1 MKVKTACPIDCYD
14 ACALVAEVGE
24 DGEICLSGNP
34 EHPITRGTICNRGR
48 QLAVRRNSRDRV
60 LHPLK
65 REGDA
70 WVAIPWEQALREI
83 AAEVRRTLEEV
94 GHHGIL
100 HYYDWGSGGLLKSLN
115 QRFFYG
121 LGGCSEAVG
130 SLCWDA
136 GIRAQTYDFGQAN
149 SHAPEDMAKHAEA
162 IVVWGRNVANTN
174 VHMIPFIREAQARG
188 AKLVVISALPQD
200 LARRADKAIY
210 PRPGTDG
217 LLALAALRI
226 CRDEGW
232 LDRDFLH
239 HRAVG
244 WEELARDL
252 DRYDLGEVSRWTDVP
267 VEDIRFLAELYG
279 KTRPVCTLLG
289 IGMQRYAQGG
299 QTIRAIDALA
309 AATGHVGVPGG
320 GVNYAQRQL
329 GRFYDEEAITH
340 RRGANVREMLRPTLA
355 ADLLAADPP
364 VQVMFVTRSNPVAQV
379 PDSGRLR
386 EAMAQIRCK
395 VVIDTFMTATA
406 ECADYVLPCTN
417 VLEEEDVVYT
427 TMWHDCVSYARPV
440 VPPRGEARPEWQIF
454 RDLAAM
460 LGRPEIMAGD
470 VETWIR
476 HALKRWP
483 EDKLAELKERGFV
496 RLDVPKVPWQD
507 GHFLTPSGK
516 FEFASSVAARDG
528 HAPVARIE
536 VGRFPQDEGL
546 PYTLLTVHPRKWQM
560 SQRDTLPE
568 AKGPYPVAEL
578 GWNVA
583 QERGIQDGDWVR
595 VRNKKA
601 SVIARA
607 RVQTEGHPR
616 VVRMEIGW
624 HGQGMTLNDFT
635 SDGLADF
642 GIQAALYD
650 CLCDVEKVASVPDD
664 ENARAPRT
672 EALAQQM

>member
-14 ACALVAEVGE
+14 ACAFIAEVGE
-24 DGEICLSGNP
+24 DGEIRLSGNP

-60 LHPLK
+60 LYPLK
-65 REGDA
+65 REGDR
-70 WVAIPWEQALREI
+70 WTRISWERAMREI
-83 AAEVRRTLEEV
+83 AEEIQRTLDEV

-100 HYYDWGSGGLLKSLN
+100 HYYDWGSGGLLKALN
-115 QRFFYG
+115 QRFFYA
-121 LGGCSEAVG
+121 LGGCSEAIG

-136 GIRAQTYDFGQAN
+136 GIRAQAYDFGLAN
-149 SHAPEDMAKHAEA
+149 SHSPEDMAEHAEA

-174 VHMIPFIREAQARG
+174 VHMIPFIRQAQARG
-188 AKLVVISALPQD
+188 AKLVVITTLPQD

-232 LDRDFLH
+232 LDRAFLQD
-239 HRAVG
+239 RAIG
-244 WEELARDL
+244 WEDLAADL
-252 DRYDLGEVSRWTDVP
+252 DRYDLDEVARWTDVP

-279 KTRPVCTLLG
+279 KTKPVCTLLG

-309 AATGHVGVPGG
+309 AATGHVGIPGG

-329 GRFYDEEAITH
+329 GRFYDEEAIIN
-340 RRGANVREMLRPTLA
+340 RRGADVREMLRPTLA

-386 EAMAQIRCK
+386 EAMAHIRCK

-440 VPPRGEARPEWQIF
+440 VPPRGEAKPEWEIF
-454 RDLAAM
+454 RDLAAA
-460 LGRPEIMAGD
+460 LGRPEIMEGD
-470 VETWIR
+470 VDSWIR
-476 HALKRWP
+476 RALRRWP
-483 EDKLAELKERGFV
+483 ADKVNELRERGFV
-496 RLDVPKVPWQD
+496 RLGAPSVPWQD
-507 GHFLTPSGK
+507 GRFLTPSGK
-516 FEFASSVAARDG
+516 FEFASAVAARDG
-528 HAPVARIE
+528 HSAVARID
-536 VGRFPQDEGL
+536 VGRFPKDANL

-568 AKGPYPVAEL
+568 AKGPYPIAEL
-578 GWNVA
+578 GSEIA
-583 QERGIQDGDWVR
+583 ADRGIQDGDWVH
-595 VRNKKA
+595 VRNSKA

-607 RVQTEGHPR
+607 RVTVEGHPR

-624 HGQGMTLNDFT
+624 HGQGVTLNDFT

-642 GIQAALYD
+642 GIQAAQYD
-650 CLCDVEKVASVPDD
+650 CLCDVVKVAAPH
-664 ENARAPRT
+664 ENARASGS
-672 EALAQQM
+672 EALAHQV

>member
-14 ACALVAEVGE
+14 ACAFIAEVGE
-24 DGEICLSGNP
+24 DGEIRLSGNP

-60 LHPLK
+60 LYPLK
-65 REGDA
+65 REGDRWTRISWKRA
-70 WVAIPWEQALREI
+70 MREI
-83 AAEVRRTLEEV
+83 AEEIQRTLDEV

-115 QRFFYG
+115 QRFFYA
-121 LGGCSEAVG
+121 LGGCSEAIG

-136 GIRAQTYDFGQAN
+136 GIRAQAYDFGLAN
-149 SHAPEDMAKHAEA
+149 SHSPEDMAEHAEA

-174 VHMIPFIREAQARG
+174 VHMIPFIRQAQARG
-188 AKLVVISALPQD
+188 AKLVVITTLPQD

-232 LDRDFLH
+232 LDRAFLQD
-239 HRAVG
+239 RAIG
-244 WEELARDL
+244 WEDLAADL
-252 DRYDLGEVSRWTDVP
+252 DRYDLDEVARWTDVP

-279 KTRPVCTLLG
+279 KTKPVCTLLG

-309 AATGHVGVPGG
+309 AATGHVGIPGG

-329 GRFYDEEAITH
+329 GRFYDEEAIIN
-340 RRGANVREMLRPTLA
+340 RRGADVREMLRPTLA

-386 EAMAQIRCK
+386 EAMAHIRCK

-440 VPPRGEARPEWQIF
+440 VPPRGEAKPEWEIF
-454 RDLAAM
+454 RDLAAA
-460 LGRPEIMAGD
+460 LGRPEIMEGD
-470 VETWIR
+470 VDSWIR
-476 HALKRWP
+476 RALRRWP
-483 EDKLAELKERGFV
+483 ADKVNELRERGFV
-496 RLDVPKVPWQD
+496 RLGAPSVPWQD
-507 GHFLTPSGK
+507 GRFLTPSGK
-516 FEFASSVAARDG
+516 FEFASAAAARDG
-528 HAPVARIE
+528 HSAVARID
-536 VGRFPQDEGL
+536 VGRFPKDANL

-568 AKGPYPVAEL
+568 AKGPYPIAEL
-578 GWNVA
+578 GSEIA
-583 QERGIQDGDWVR
+583 ADRGIQDGDWVH
-595 VRNKKA
+595 VRNSKA

-607 RVQTEGHPR
+607 RVTVEGHPR

-624 HGQGMTLNDFT
+624 HGQGVTLNDFT

-642 GIQAALYD
+642 GIQAAQYD
-650 CLCDVEKVASVPDD
+650 CLCDVVRVAAPH
-664 ENARAPRT
+664 ENARASGS
-672 EALAQQM
+672 EALAHQV

>member
-14 ACALVAEVGE
+14 ACAFIAEVGE
-24 DGEICLSGNP
+24 DGEIRLSGNP

-60 LHPLK
+60 LYPLK
-65 REGDA
+65 REGDR
-70 WVAIPWEQALREI
+70 WTRISWERAMREI
-83 AAEVRRTLEEV
+83 AEEIQRTLDEV

-100 HYYDWGSGGLLKSLN
+100 HYYDWGSGGLLKALN
-115 QRFFYG
+115 QRFFYA
-121 LGGCSEAVG
+121 LGGCSEAIG

-136 GIRAQTYDFGQAN
+136 GIRAQAYDFGLAN
-149 SHAPEDMAKHAEA
+149 SHSPEDMAEHAEA

-174 VHMIPFIREAQARG
+174 VHMIPFIRQAQARG
-188 AKLVVISALPQD
+188 AKLVVITTLPQD

-226 CRDEGW
+226 CRDDGW
-232 LDRDFLH
+232 LDRAFLQD
-239 HRAVG
+239 RAIG
-244 WEELARDL
+244 WEDLAADL
-252 DRYDLGEVSRWTDVP
+252 DRYDLDEVARWTDVP

-279 KTRPVCTLLG
+279 KTKPVCTLLG

-309 AATGHVGVPGG
+309 AATGHIGIPGG

-329 GRFYDEEAITH
+329 GRFYDEEAIIN
-340 RRGANVREMLRPTLA
+340 RRGADVREMLRPTLA

-386 EAMAQIRCK
+386 EAMAHIRCK

-440 VPPRGEARPEWQIF
+440 VPPRGEAKPEWEIF
-454 RDLAAM
+454 RDLAAA
-460 LGRPEIMAGD
+460 LGRPEIMEGD
-470 VETWIR
+470 VDSWIR
-476 HALKRWP
+476 RALRRWP
-483 EDKLAELKERGFV
+483 ADKVNELRERGFV
-496 RLDVPKVPWQD
+496 RLGAPSVPWQD
-507 GHFLTPSGK
+507 GRFLTPSGK
-516 FEFASSVAARDG
+516 FEFASAVAARDG
-528 HAPVARIE
+528 HSAVARID
-536 VGRFPQDEGL
+536 VGRFPKDANL

-568 AKGPYPVAEL
+568 AKGPYPIAEL
-578 GWNVA
+578 GSEIA
-583 QERGIQDGDWVR
+583 ADRGIQDGDWVH
-595 VRNKKA
+595 VRNSKA

-607 RVQTEGHPR
+607 RVTVEGHPR

-624 HGQGMTLNDFT
+624 HGQGVTLNDFT

-642 GIQAALYD
+642 GIQAAQYD
-650 CLCDVEKVASVPDD
+650 CLCDVVRVAAPH
-664 ENARAPRT
+664 ENARASGS
-672 EALAQQM
+672 EALAH